1 MAVDS
6 RSFDPTSVN
15 PTLRS
20 SLFFNDHYTFF
31 MSLKFKYGIN
41 GYFCLIKLGLI
52 SFKGK
57 KNSNRKSHRNIVFF
71 FGVVV
76 LLQLQLNK

>member
-1 MAVDS
+1 MAFDS

-57 KNSNRKSHRNIVFF
+57 KTVIGNPIEILFSFL
-71 FGVVV
+71 V
-76 LLQLQLNK
+76 LLFYYNYN

>member
-1 MAVDS
+1 MDI
-6 RSFDPTSVN
+6 F
-15 PTLRS
+15 
-20 SLFFNDHYTFF
+20 
-31 MSLKFKYGIN
+31 
-41 GYFCLIKLGLI
+41 LIKLGLI

-57 KNSNRKSHRNIVFF
+57 KNSNRISHRNIVFF